1 MSRKIHR
8 INISATE
15 TDMNLVEFIEQAKKI
30 TLNELE
36 DLKYHKQIQVEF
48 LDIARK
54 FAHNVVREKESIF
67 SKRQINHEMEEL
79 QERTQSYYHF
89 AQSIKQRIK
98 QLQLEKVARILHD
111 HYHKEVKILQQI
123 IAEWLETQKTNMV
136 LVTGLID
143 TISCE

>member
-1 MSRKIHR
+1 MHLKQI
-8 INISATE
+8 
-15 TDMNLVEFIEQAKKI
+15 AKKI

-48 LDIARK
+48 LDIANT
-54 FAHNVVREKESIF
+54 FAHHVDVENESIF

-89 AQSIKQRIK
+89 AQNLK
-98 QLQLEKVARILHD
+98 LFDTEKVARILHD

>member
-1 MSRKIHR
+1 MHLKQI
-8 INISATE
+8 
-15 TDMNLVEFIEQAKKI
+15 AKKI

-89 AQSIKQRIK
+89 AQKLK
-98 QLQLEKVARILHD
+98 LFDTEKVARILHD

>member
-1 MSRKIHR
+1 MHLKQI
-8 INISATE
+8 
-15 TDMNLVEFIEQAKKI
+15 AKKI

-89 AQSIKQRIK
+89 AQNLK
-98 QLQLEKVARILHD
+98 LFDTEKVARILHD